1 MTFHQGIMV
10 MRTECQSCYGSGQ
23 TIGQPCTHCSG
34 EGVEVIK
41 SNEEF
46 KIPKGI
52 DSGAQLRFKGK
63 GHVNG
68 DLVVKVSVRRHPI
81 FRREGVNSVMDK

>member
-1 MTFHQGIMV
+1 
-10 MRTECQSCYGSGQ
+10 
-23 TIGQPCTHCSG
+23 
-34 EGVEVIK
+34 VIK